1 MLSPMRSSDPPMT
14 AVGDKEVQGQR
25 AGHRVVTSRG
35 IHPEAQ
41 RLELVTNDDIRAG
54 IEVIGCIDIAEG
66 DTLPTVIDIDSPR
79 PLFIAGENAE
89 ARLRDRGASRHTEGL
104 FLKRICRL
112 VGKTPLIYGKEGSGI
127 QRDTAI
133 DSEGHLLRLVGA
145 QSYPRLSSRTW
156 RRDQKG
162 STGDEKRSKCMIL
175 ASMQY
180 SHRRICSCLL

>member
-1 MLSPMRSSDPPMT
+1 M
-14 AVGDKEVQGQR
+14 
-25 AGHRVVTSRG
+25 
-35 IHPEAQ
+35 
-41 RLELVTNDDIRAG
+41 G

-66 DTLPTVIDIDSPR
+66 DTLTTVIDIDSPR
-79 PLFIAGENAE
+79 PLFVAGENTE
-89 ARLRDRGASRHTEGL
+89 TCLRDRGASRHTEGL
-104 FLKRICRL
+104 SLPTCRL
-112 VGKTPLIYGKEGSGI
+112 VGESPLIDGEEGGSIEGN
-127 QRDTAI
+127 TAI

-156 RRDQKG
+156 RRDQQG